1 MKKYFF
7 LLIILVLISIYYFL
21 RNPMGVDKNSSLI
34 SINKTEFGT
43 LKNGTVVYKY
53 TLENKIGT
61 KVSIITYGGIITN
74 LKTFNK
80 LGALEDIVLGY
91 NSLEEYIKESPYF
104 GAIIGRY
111 GNRISK
117 GKFSINGKEYNLA
130 RNDGQNHLHGGNIGF
145 DKVIWDATTQTDKNS
160 ASLILSYTSGDMEE
174 GYPGNLE
181 TKVIYTLNNEN
192 SIEVLYEAITDKPT
206 IINLT
211 QHSYFNLSGDFSESI
226 LDHEVKI
233 NANAFL
239 PVDETLIPTGEIVN
253 VESTPFDFRKFKR
266 IGKDINFENEQ
277 LIIGNGYDHCW
288 ILNDYGTMRFVA
300 AAYHSRSGRFLEVYS
315 DEPGMQFY
323 SGNFLDGTLP
333 RRDEG
338 YYGNRSG
345 FCFETQHYPNSP
357 NNKEFPSVILEPNE
371 LYTSRTTFNFSLK

>member
-1 MKKYFF
+1 
-7 LLIILVLISIYYFL
+7 
-21 RNPMGVDKNSSLI
+21 MGVDKNSSLI

-80 LGALEDIVLGY
+80 SGALEDIVLGY
-91 NSLEEYIKESPYF
+91 NSLEEYTKESPYF
-104 GAIIGRY
+104 GAIVGRY

-145 DKVIWDATTQTDKNS
+145 DKVIWDATTQIDKNS
-160 ASLILSYTSGDMEE
+160 ASLILSYTSRDMEE

-239 PVDETLIPTGEIVN
+239 PVDKTLIPTGEIVN
-253 VESTPFDFRKFKR
+253 VESTPFDFREFKR
-266 IGKDINFENEQ
+266 IGKDIDLKNEQ
-277 LIIGNGYDHCW
+277 LIIGNGYDH
-288 ILNDYGTMRFVA
+288 
-300 AAYHSRSGRFLEVYS
+300 
-315 DEPGMQFY
+315 
-323 SGNFLDGTLP
+323 
-333 RRDEG
+333 
-338 YYGNRSG
+338 
-345 FCFETQHYPNSP
+345 
-357 NNKEFPSVILEPNE
+357 
-371 LYTSRTTFNFSLK
+371 